1 MKYFY
6 RFLIV
11 AMCLI
16 LWTGIGYT
24 ATRVSTAAEQVPYQN
39 AFSFPC
45 LLQETDLYLWTLNSD
60 KSGTRLLIQNIG
72 EVAISD
78 AEIVFLSFGKYYIF
92 KAEQIQPGQKLWVSE
107 QTGNVLPIEHNV
119 ICTSFCVN

>member
-24 ATRVSTAAEQVPYQN
+24 ATRVGIAAEQVPYQN

-60 KSGTRLLIQNIG
+60 KSGTRLLMQNIG
-72 EVAISD
+72 KVAISNV
-78 AEIVFLSFGKYYIF
+78 EIVFLSFGRYYIF
-92 KAEQIQPGQKLWVSE
+92 KAEEILPGQKLLVSE
-107 QTGNVLPIEHNV
+107 QSGKSLPTGQNV

>member
-16 LWTGIGYT
+16 LWTGIVYT
-24 ATRVSTAAEQVPYQN
+24 ATRVSIAAEQVPYQN

-78 AEIVFLSFGKYYIF
+78 AEIVFLSLGKYYIF

>member
-24 ATRVSTAAEQVPYQN
+24 ATRVGIAAEQVPYQN

-45 LLQETDLYLWTLNSD
+45 LLQETDLYLWTFNSD
-60 KSGTRLLIQNIG
+60 RSGTRLLMQNIG
-72 EVAISD
+72 KVAISD
-78 AEIVFLSFGKYYIF
+78 VEIVFLSFGRYYIF
-92 KAEQIQPGQKLWVSE
+92 KAEEIHPGQKLWVSE
-107 QTGNVLPIEHNV
+107 QSGNVLPIEHKV